1 MSHAEKI
8 LKLVNEAYENGE
20 CRIDEDI
27 PADERGDGL
36 ATFIRNEIIEVC
48 QGIDD
53 YEDAL
58 LNVEFALCRAR
69 SQLSDLIDVVNE
81 VEA

>member
-1 MSHAEKI
+1 MPHVEKI

-36 ATFIRNEIIEVC
+36 ATFVRNEIIDTC
-48 QGIDD
+48 QGEED
-53 YEDAL
+53 YDAAL
-58 LNVEFALCRAR
+58 QIAEVALCRAR
-69 SQLSDLIDVVNE
+69 SQLSDVIDMLGE
-81 VEA
+81 VEV